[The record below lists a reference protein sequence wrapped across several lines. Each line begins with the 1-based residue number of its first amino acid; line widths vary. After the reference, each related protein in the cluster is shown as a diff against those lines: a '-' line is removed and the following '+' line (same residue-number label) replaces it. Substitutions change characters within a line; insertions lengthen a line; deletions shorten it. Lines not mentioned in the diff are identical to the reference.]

1 MQFSKCMDYGMLDY
15 QALFKQTKD
24 INIDFAF
31 AWIISQFLVVK
42 GECDK
47 RPLD

>member
-1 MQFSKCMDYGMLDY
+1 MMGEQEETVFKVHGLWYACMLWY

-31 AWIISQFLVVK
+31 AWMIS
-42 GECDK
+42 
-47 RPLD
+47 

>member
-1 MQFSKCMDYGMLDY
+1 MKQFSKCVDYGMLDY

-31 AWIISQFLVVK
+31 AWMIFYFLVFK
-42 GECDK
+42 G
-47 RPLD
+47 